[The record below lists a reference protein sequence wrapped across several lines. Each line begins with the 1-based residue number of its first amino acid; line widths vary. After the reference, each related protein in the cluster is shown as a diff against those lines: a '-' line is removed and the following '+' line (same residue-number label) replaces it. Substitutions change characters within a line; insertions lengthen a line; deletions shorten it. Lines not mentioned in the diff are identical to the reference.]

1 MSDFQNILSVSLLW
15 IEGFA
20 AIIGFCYFKSLKNSY
35 WHYFIIFLMCI
46 FLFEAFGKW
55 GNFLFEYSKV
65 KFYNYIVIPFQ
76 FSFLY
81 WLYAAKSLK
90 NNKLFLSFV
99 AIYFLSFIPSEIFF
113 KESKIVFSFNY
124 TFGCLLLLIVIILEY
139 QKQINSSDILL
150 FYKNKMF
157 YINIGTTLFY
167 IGTLP
172 FYTFYLLL
180 YKVNSEIWEIYFDFS
195 LIVAILMYLL
205 FAASFIW
212 GKQSS

>member
-20 AIIGFCYFKSLKNSY
+20 AIIGLCYCKSLKNSY
-35 WHYFIIFLMCI
+35 WRYFVIFLICI
-46 FLFEAFGKW
+46 FLCEAFGKW
-55 GNFLFEYSKV
+55 GDFLFEYSKV

-90 NNKLFLSFV
+90 NNNLFLSFV
-99 AIYFLSFIPSEIFF
+99 AVYFLSFIPSEIFF

-180 YKVNSEIWEIYFDFS
+180 YKVKSEIWEIYFEFS